1 MDCRETRTLLTAFH
15 DGELPAADRAR
26 VEEHLGGCPGC
37 GALLADMA
45 RADAAAGVP
54 DPGPGYW
61 DRFNARVMERVG
73 REAEGPGVTVLRPK
87 RGWVRQQ
94 LRYLVP
100 AAAAAAL
107 VVVVVRHVVLPP
119 GGPTPTVPPAVLQP
133 AAPDSAEQR
142 AAREVRESPAAAQR
156 EPAAVARRVPEGSSR
171 IDGAPAVRQ
180 GKPDTG
186 PGSGPKV
193 SAPSPSPAADERFAA
208 VTREERGN
216 PADRSRTE
224 AKERT
229 SADRAAVTTGKDAP
243 SPPPAVA
250 GRGAPAVSPP
260 VAASGGF
267 SSRVAGERQ
276 KMAAE
281 SREAETMPAAK
292 AESVSLAKAP
302 GAASPCE
309 LARSLAAQGRWKE
322 AEAAQRACLAQD
334 RSAPAQEK
342 GLVFL
347 AELLDRQDRFAD
359 ADAVIAEVHRQF
371 PRSLPLDLYR
381 QQRPMV
387 QKQQVPAPVT
397 R

>member
-61 DRFNARVMERVG
+61 DRFNARVMERVE
-73 REAEGPGVTVLRPK
+73 RVAENPGGTVLRPK

-119 GGPTPTVPPAVLQP
+119 GPPAPTVPPAARQP
-133 AAPDSAEQR
+133 AATGPPGERMAKTDI
-142 AAREVRESPAAAQR
+142 
-156 EPAAVARRVPEGSSR
+156 EPRTTEKKEGPAVARRAPEESSR
-171 IDGAPAVRQ
+171 VAGAPAVGQ
-180 GKPDTG
+180 GRPDAD
-186 PGSGPKV
+186 PGSGALV

-208 VTREERGN
+208 VPREERDSL
-216 PADRSRTE
+216 ADRLRTE
-224 AKERT
+224 EKERK
-229 SADRAAVTTGKDAP
+229 SEDRAAFPAGKDAP
-243 SPPPAVA
+243 SPPPPVA
-250 GRGAPAVSPP
+250 DRGAPAVSPP
-260 VAASGGF
+260 V
-267 SSRVAGERQ
+267 
-276 KMAAE
+276 
-281 SREAETMPAAK
+281 PAAK
-292 AESVSLAKAP
+292 AESASGTRLAKGP
-302 GAASPCE
+302 GPASPCE
-309 LARSLAAQGRWKE
+309 MARTLAARGRWKE
-322 AEAAQRACLAQD
+322 AETAQRACLEQD
-334 RSAPAQEK
+334 RSAPTQEK

-347 AELLDRQDRFAD
+347 AELLDRQARFAD

-371 PRSLPLDLYR
+371 PNSLPLDLYR

-387 QKQQVPAPVT
+387 QKQQAPAPVT

>member
-1 MDCRETRTLLTAFH
+1 MDCRETQALLTAFH

-26 VEEHLGGCPGC
+26 VEQHLGGCPGC
-37 GALLADMA
+37 GALLAGMA

-61 DRFNARVMERVG
+61 DRFNARVMERVE
-73 REAEGPGVTVLRPK
+73 REAESPGVTVLRPK

-107 VVVVVRHVVLPP
+107 VVVVVRHVALPP
-119 GGPTPTVPPAVLQP
+119 GAPAPTVPPAARQP
-133 AAPDSAEQR
+133 AGTEPTGERMAKADI
-142 AAREVRESPAAAQR
+142 ESRTTEKKEGP
-156 EPAAVARRVPEGSSR
+156 AVARRVPEETTR
-171 IDGAPAVRQ
+171 VAGAPA
-180 GKPDTG
+180 
-186 PGSGPKV
+186 
-193 SAPSPSPAADERFAA
+193 APPPAVAEERFAA
-208 VTREERGN
+208 VPREERGDL
-216 PADRSRTE
+216 ADRPRTE
-224 AKERT
+224 EKERT
-229 SADRAAVTTGKDAP
+229 SADRAAVSAGKDAP
-243 SPPPAVA
+243 SPAPPVA
-250 GRGAPAVSPP
+250 DRGAPAVSPP
-260 VAASGGF
+260 VAASGGI
-267 SSRVAGERQ
+267 SPRAAGERQ

-281 SREAETMPAAK
+281 SRAAETMPAAK
-292 AESVSLAKAP
+292 AESASLAKAP
-302 GAASPCE
+302 GTSPCE

-322 AEAAQRACLAQD
+322 AETAQRACLAQD
-334 RSAPAQEK
+334 RSAPTQEK

-347 AELLDRQDRFAD
+347 AELLDRQSRFAD

-387 QKQQVPAPVT
+387 QRQQVPAPVT

>member
-1 MDCRETRTLLTAFH
+1 MDCRETQALLTAFH

-61 DRFNARVMERVG
+61 DRFNARVMERIERVS
-73 REAEGPGVTVLRPK
+73 ESPGGTVLRPK

-107 VVVVVRHVVLPP
+107 VVVVVRHVALHP
-119 GGPTPTVPPAVLQP
+119 GAPAPTVPPAARQP
-133 AAPDSAEQR
+133 AASDPAGQPMAKADAE
-142 AAREVRESPAAAQR
+142 PG
-156 EPAAVARRVPEGSSR
+156 RVT
-171 IDGAPAVRQ
+171 GAPPYPPPAV
-180 GKPDTG
+180 
-186 PGSGPKV
+186 
-193 SAPSPSPAADERFAA
+193 ADERFAA
-208 VTREERGN
+208 MPREERGN
-216 PADRSRTE
+216 LADRSRME
-224 AKERT
+224 EKERT
-229 SADRAAVTTGKDAP
+229 STDRAAVSAGKDAP
-243 SPPPAVA
+243 SPPAPVA
-250 GRGAPAVSPP
+250 DRGAPAGSPP
-260 VAASGGF
+260 I
-267 SSRVAGERQ
+267 
-276 KMAAE
+276 
-281 SREAETMPAAK
+281 PAAK
-292 AESVSLAKAP
+292 AESASRTGLAEAP

-309 LARSLAAQGRWKE
+309 LARTLAAQGRWKE
-322 AEAAQRACLAQD
+322 AEDAQRACLAQD
-334 RSAPAQEK
+334 RSAPTQEK

-347 AELLDRQDRFAD
+347 AELLDRQARFAD

-371 PRSLPLDLYR
+371 PKSLPLDLYR

-387 QKQQVPAPVT
+387 QKQQAPAPVT